1 MPLRNSSFNI
11 NGQNNNNYNIIII
24 NKIKLSTYRWK
35 EQAEG
40 MRSKLNSLEYT
51 FSVDLTLEQCV
62 LHDDKAKLTQ
72 KWKSSLKKQ
81 ETREYN
87 YVSSWRHMERIISND
102 FKHSNSTLHI

>member
-51 FSVDLTLEQCV
+51 FSVDSTLEQCV

-81 ETREYN
+81 ETRECN
-87 YVSSWRHMERIISND
+87 YVSSWRHTERIISND